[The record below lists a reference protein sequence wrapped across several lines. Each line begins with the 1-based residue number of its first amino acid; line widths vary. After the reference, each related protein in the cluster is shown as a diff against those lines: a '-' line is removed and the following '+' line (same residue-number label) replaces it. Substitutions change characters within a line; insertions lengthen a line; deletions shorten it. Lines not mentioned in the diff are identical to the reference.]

1 MSDYTNPSG
10 TTNTSKNLT
19 TNVNSTAEKIGRS
32 ISELLDLQLALGSII
47 KNIVDRLAAKE
58 TIEASDIEHYSHL
71 MKKKID
77 NTLGSVPQ
85 ANCESKENTD
95 EKK

>member
-10 TTNTSKNLT
+10 TTNTSKNDG
-19 TNVNSTAEKIGRS
+19 AIKGR

-47 KNIVDRLAAKE
+47 KNIVDRLVVKE

-77 NTLGSVPQ
+77 NSLGSVPQ

>member
-1 MSDYTNPSG
+1 MSDYTNHSG
-10 TTNTSKNLT
+10 TTNTSKNDE
-19 TNVNSTAEKIGRS
+19 AIGRS

-77 NTLGSVPQ
+77 NTIGSVRYE
-85 ANCESKENTD
+85 NCKSKENTD
-95 EKK
+95 EQKYEGCRAE

>member
-10 TTNTSKNLT
+10 TTNTSKNDE
-19 TNVNSTAEKIGRS
+19 AIGKS

-47 KNIVDRLAAKE
+47 KNIIDRLVVKE
-58 TIEASDIEHYSHL
+58 TIETSDIEHYSHL

-77 NTLGSVPQ
+77 NTFRSVPQ
-85 ANCESKENTD
+85 ANCERKESTD

>member
-10 TTNTSKNLT
+10 TTNTSKNDE
-19 TNVNSTAEKIGRS
+19 AIGRS

-47 KNIVDRLAAKE
+47 KNIVDRLVVKE
-58 TIEASDIEHYSHL
+58 TIEASHIEHYSHL
-71 MKKKID
+71 MKRKID
-77 NTLGSVPQ
+77 NTLRSVPQ
-85 ANCESKENTD
+85 ANCEMKESTD

>member
-10 TTNTSKNLT
+10 TTNTSKNDE
-19 TNVNSTAEKIGRS
+19 AIGRS

-47 KNIVDRLAAKE
+47 K

-71 MKKKID
+71 MKRKID
-77 NTLGSVPQ
+77 NTLRSVPQ
-85 ANCESKENTD
+85 ANCEMKESTD

>member
-10 TTNTSKNLT
+10 TTNTSKNDE
-19 TNVNSTAEKIGRS
+19 AIGKS

-47 KNIVDRLAAKE
+47 KNIIDRLVVKE
-58 TIEASDIEHYSHL
+58 TIEASDIEHYSYL

-77 NTLGSVPQ
+77 NTFRSVPQ
-85 ANCESKENTD
+85 ANCERKESTD